1 VQMNMQC
8 RSNQRM
14 GSGVQIVSREYRIRV
29 IIIERQIVSVN
40 SISSSY
46 GDGHCPDHV
55 CLLVLVRHGKVSLFT
70 ARSE

>member
-1 VQMNMQC
+1 VQSNMQC

-40 SISSSY
+40 STSSY